1 MADDDEST
9 SDSSSGENEPAPAG
23 ESSSESDTEKEP
35 APAGEGSDEDKPLE
49 DPDAV
54 SDSSAETDSG
64 SSSDD
69 SSSSSGKRGKGS
81 SSDSSDSSESSSDD
95 SSSGGQSVP
104 PPSEDD
110 VAGALAKAMQD
121 HDVPVDDDGVKV
133 TLSEHGMYNLM
144 VRLGAEV
151 RPLPQIPDD
160 TSNLA
165 PGSVEGARYLLQGA
179 VQIVGDEVR
188 VTMRVVSVETSQILE
203 QSKADGSGSTLDAI
217 QGAAGDCLAGL
228 PSLQAR

>member
-1 MADDDEST
+1 MADDDESI
-9 SDSSSGENEPAPAG
+9 SDSSDSEHEPAPAG
-23 ESSSESDTEKEP
+23 ESSSDSDSEKQP
-35 APAGEGSDEDKPLE
+35 APPGESTDEEKPLE

-69 SSSSSGKRGKGS
+69 SSSSSGKRRKGS
-81 SSDSSDSSESSSDD
+81 SSDSSDSSESDD
-95 SSSGGQSVP
+95 SSSGEESVP
-104 PPSEDD
+104 PPSPDD
-110 VAGALAKAMQD
+110 VAGVIAKAMQD

-151 RPLPQIPDD
+151 RPLPQVPDD
-160 TSNLA
+160 TSDLA

-179 VQIVGDEVR
+179 VQVLGDEVR
-188 VTMRVVSVETSQILE
+188 VSMRVVELETSQILE
-203 QSKADGSGSTLDAI
+203 QSKANGSGAVLDAI